1 MFFPFLRF
9 IREKKKLK
17 INFELT
23 NVTLHKV
30 SDLVPHFFKY
40 LDLHQEITFLDTK
53 KKHNLK
59 TL

>member
-23 NVTLHKV
+23 NVTLHKI

-53 KKHNLK
+53 KK
-59 TL
+59 T